1 MLQTAAATMESLRF
15 QKFVLKLVKIFY
27 EQLNKLILNVLISS
41 EIDEVKLNNNTS
53 ESISILFG

>member
-1 MLQTAAATMESLRF
+1 MESLRF